1 MALPRARAVLA
12 MVKEA
17 FADWR
22 EDNAPRLGAAL
33 AYYTAFSLAP
43 LLVIAIAVAGL
54 VFGHTAAQGRIV
66 AEVQGLVGKVGAE
79 AVQAM
84 LANAHKPSANVWAT
98 ILGTITLLLGAGGA
112 FAELRGALNVIW
124 GAPPRPGGGIWGAI
138 RGRLLSF
145 ALVLVLGFLLLVSL
159 ALSAALSAVHGY
171 TVGLLPGTKAL
182 IEVANAVFSF
192 GVVTVL
198 FAMIFKVLPDTRIAW
213 GDVWAGAA
221 TTAVLFTLGK
231 TLIGLYLGRGTFG
244 SAYGAAAS
252 LAIILAWVYYAAQ
265 ILFFGAELTQVYT
278 RRHGSRREPNRG
290 IEAAGLSGE
299 KQKNAARNTTQ
310 ETDASVAGRPPV
322 SPSSRISPPAESQD
336 PAAPIDHV
344 SRRVV
349 GVYKA
354 GVAVGV
360 AAGRLL
366 RRRRD

>member
-1 MALPRARAVLA
+1 MRGDYSSPPRTATSCVRRWVMALPRARAVLA

-66 AEVQGLVGKVGAE
+66 
-79 AVQAM
+79 
-84 LANAHKPSANVWAT
+84 
-98 ILGTITLLLGAGGA
+98 
-112 FAELRGALNVIW
+112 
-124 GAPPRPGGGIWGAI
+124 
-138 RGRLLSF
+138 
-145 ALVLVLGFLLLVSL
+145 
-159 ALSAALSAVHGY
+159 
-171 TVGLLPGTKAL
+171 
-182 IEVANAVFSF
+182 VANAVFSF

-265 ILFFGAELTQVYT
+265 ILFFGAELTQVYA
-278 RRHGSRREPNRG
+278 RRHGSLREANRG

-310 ETDASVAGRPPV
+310 ETDAAVAG
-322 SPSSRISPPAESQD
+322 
-336 PAAPIDHV
+336 
-344 SRRVV
+344 
-349 GVYKA
+349 
-354 GVAVGV
+354 
-360 AAGRLL
+360 
-366 RRRRD
+366 